1 MNRLQFTG
9 PAATLPLTQ
18 CSRQPAA
25 RIPRAAG
32 LYHVQRLLLCGLT
45 AIPLAAQSP
54 VRAGPALQF
63 AGFEV
68 GQSLAG
74 VAARTSVMGGR
85 LHCDRSRSDA
95 TLRDCRA
102 VLRDSTGGRIELWLS
117 AVDSGVSVMTLAARV
132 GPADLARWQGELL
145 SRHGSTRE
153 TQQGIQHTLQW
164 IRANTMLRLT
174 WRSDPDGTLASVSLV
189 DGARLDAWGR
199 RTEHRIH
206 PVPRPDSARVDSVA
220 PMR

>member
-1 MNRLQFTG
+1 M
-9 PAATLPLTQ
+9 
-18 CSRQPAA
+18 
-25 RIPRAAG
+25 
-32 LYHVQRLLLCGLT
+32 
-45 AIPLAAQSP
+45 AAQSP
-54 VRAGPALQF
+54 GRAGTALQF

-68 GQSLAG
+68 GQSLDA
-74 VAARTSVMGGR
+74 VAARASMMGGR
-85 LHCDRSRSDA
+85 LRCDRSRSDA

-132 GPADLARWQGELL
+132 GPAHLARWQGELL

-153 TQQGIQHTLQW
+153 TQHGIQHTLQW

-174 WRSDPDGTLASVSLV
+174 WRAEPEGTMASVSLV

-206 PVPRPDSARVDSVA
+206 PATRADSVRADSAA
-220 PMR
+220 PIR

>member
-1 MNRLQFTG
+1 M
-9 PAATLPLTQ
+9 Q

-25 RIPRAAG
+25 RTSRAAG
-32 LYHVQRLLLCGLT
+32 LYRARRLLLSGLA

-54 VRAGPALQF
+54 SRAGPPLQF
-63 AGFEV
+63 SGFEV

-74 VAARTSVMGGR
+74 VAARAGAMGGR

-145 SRHGSTRE
+145 VRHGSTRE
-153 TQQGIQHTLQW
+153 TQQGTQHTLQW

-174 WRSDPDGTLASVSLV
+174 WRADPDGTMASVSLV
-189 DGARLDAWGR
+189 DGTRLDAWGR

-206 PVPRPDSARVDSVA
+206 PVPRADSVRADTAA
-220 PMR
+220 PIR